1 MIISKQ
7 IELPWYACT
16 IVSGVHFRCAAT
28 GFFFIDTQL
37 WMSLV
42 HFTVLYFSYSV
53 FFQELQFLDLTDADE
68 EECDFLRATLF
79 RWNPN
84 LTYPELPWTT
94 QADFSSTPTEWRP
107 TPCGK
112 YL

>member
-1 MIISKQ
+1 MHVLLCQVLISSVQ
-7 IELPWYACT
+7 PLDFYGHTA
-16 IVSGVHFRCAAT
+16 VDVT
-28 GFFFIDTQL
+28 GAF
-37 WMSLV
+37 
-42 HFTVLYFSYSV
+42 LYFSYSV

-68 EECDFLRATLF
+68 EECDFLQATLF

-84 LTYPELPWTT
+84 VTYPELPWTT
-94 QADFSSTPTEWRP
+94 QADVSSTPAEWRP